1 MGLLYRRRRPL
12 RNAAMLAGAGVLA
25 YQAGK
30 RHQETGEYDQD
41 PYEPSGPPQSGGGMA
56 DQLERLK
63 ALLDQGA
70 ISEEEYRTAKQ
81 QVLSG

>member
-30 RHQETGEYDQD
+30 RQAQETEYGQD
-41 PYEPSGPPQSGGGMA
+41 PYEPSGAEPSGGGMA

-70 ISEEEYRTAKQ
+70 ISEEEYRAAKQ
-81 QVLSG
+81 QVLTR